1 MSFLQS
7 ILKRILNLMSSHL
20 FFFCFLVNSAV
31 KVHFV
36 GGGGGMGGGI
46 KFEFF
51 LVLVG
56 GFNFRP
62 GTYNV

>member
-1 MSFLQS
+1 M
-7 ILKRILNLMSSHL
+7 
-20 FFFCFLVNSAV
+20 NSAV

>member
-1 MSFLQS
+1 M
-7 ILKRILNLMSSHL
+7 
-20 FFFCFLVNSAV
+20 NSAV

-36 GGGGGMGGGI
+36 GGGGGGVGGGI

-62 GTYNV
+62 DTYNV